1 MNRSSSVLFASS
13 RTLAAVSQAD
23 DCLCHVSSHC
33 STRFL
38 SSLASLSYIVRT
50 AKQNCSLSDA
60 MLYRP
65 RSLALLHTAITSCPA
80 VHIPYAFPLNAGNT
94 MMPICEELSVRDLYG
109 VLVEMAEISK
119 VRNLHCGVCS
129 LNIQSSLSCKAVNS
143 GIYRALRRS
152 RQKHCV
158 LRRRQ
163 RLAQCEES
171 WWLWESSAG
180 CEPAQHSV
188 GHTASR

>member
-33 STRFL
+33 SARFL

-80 VHIPYAFPLNAGNT
+80 VHIPYAFPLNAGEYDDADLRGT
-94 MMPICEELSVRDLYG
+94 ISSGPVWSACRDG
-109 VLVEMAEISK
+109 RDFESA
-119 VRNLHCGVCS
+119 
-129 LNIQSSLSCKAVNS
+129 QF
-143 GIYRALRRS
+143 ALRCLLAEYS
-152 RQKHCV
+152 IVVVMQGSK
-158 LRRRQ
+158 LRYIPCI
-163 RLAQCEES
+163 AQV
-171 WWLWESSAG
+171 SS
-180 CEPAQHSV
+180 E
-188 GHTASR
+188 TLRASPKATFGTV